1 MNTSTSTIKRA
12 PIILTFLLP
21 IVMLAMPTI
30 PAWAAG
36 SDSAPISMAS
46 VRSFPKRPIP
56 HRSFSEAVSTDVDG
70 SWGGIETLDVPHTE
84 SPEEQ
89 ATRIQA
95 EQARQSQAASRA
107 EPRTPAATPVISAP
121 TTGDKERPDSD
132 TASALV
138 SYALQYQGAPY
149 MYGGNTPAGWDCS
162 GFTQYVYARFGIH
175 LPHPSGMQATVG
187 TPVTDPQPGDLM
199 ANAGHAGIYIGNGLM
214 IHAMNP
220 VDGTKVTAVM
230 PGMGYYRLL
239 G

>member
-1 MNTSTSTIKRA
+1 
-12 PIILTFLLP
+12 
-21 IVMLAMPTI
+21 MLAMPTI
-30 PAWAAG
+30 PAWADAV
-36 SDSAPISMAS
+36 DSAPIHMAS
-46 VRSFPKRPIP
+46 SARSFPKHPVP

-121 TTGDKERPDSD
+121 TTGDKETPASD

-162 GFTQYVYARFGIH
+162 VFTILLGGDARYF
-175 LPHPSGMQATVG
+175 
-187 TPVTDPQPGDLM
+187 
-199 ANAGHAGIYIGNGLM
+199 NAGRNH
-214 IHAMNP
+214 P
-220 VDGTKVTAVM
+220 
-230 PGMGYYRLL
+230 LL
-239 G
+239 CSILVSLRA

>member
-1 MNTSTSTIKRA
+1 
-12 PIILTFLLP
+12 
-21 IVMLAMPTI
+21 MLAMPTI

-36 SDSAPISMAS
+36 SDPAPPRMAS
-46 VRSFPKRPIP
+46 SARSFPKHPVP
-56 HRSFSEAVSTDVDG
+56 HRSFNEAVSTDVDG

-107 EPRTPAATPVISAP
+107 EPRTPAATPVISEP
-121 TTGDKERPDSD
+121 MIGDKETPASD

-162 GFTQYVYARFGIH
+162 GFTSFRA
-175 LPHPSGMQATVG
+175 GM
-187 TPVTDPQPGDLM
+187 PRYF
-199 ANAGHAGIYIGNGLM
+199 NAGRNR
-214 IHAMNP
+214 P
-220 VDGTKVTAVM
+220 
-230 PGMGYYRLL
+230 LL
-239 G
+239 SV

>member
-1 MNTSTSTIKRA
+1 
-12 PIILTFLLP
+12 
-21 IVMLAMPTI
+21 
-30 PAWAAG
+30 
-36 SDSAPISMAS
+36 
-46 VRSFPKRPIP
+46 
-56 HRSFSEAVSTDVDG
+56 
-70 SWGGIETLDVPHTE
+70 
-84 SPEEQ
+84 
-89 ATRIQA
+89 
-95 EQARQSQAASRA
+95 
-107 EPRTPAATPVISAP
+107 
-121 TTGDKERPDSD
+121 
-132 TASALV
+132 
-138 SYALQYQGAPY
+138 

>member
-95 EQARQSQAASRA
+95 EQARQSEAASRA
-107 EPRTPAATPVISAP
+107 EPRTPVISAP
-121 TTGDKERPDSD
+121 TTGDKEKPASD
-132 TASALV
+132 TAAALV
-138 SYALQYQGAPY
+138 SYALQYQARHTCTGAIRL
-149 MYGGNTPAGWDCS
+149 PAGIAVVSPNTCTRGSASNCRTRPACRPRSARPLLTRSRVILWQTR
-162 GFTQYVYARFGIH
+162 GMRAFT
-175 LPHPSGMQATVG
+175 SATV
-187 TPVTDPQPGDLM
+187 
-199 ANAGHAGIYIGNGLM
+199 
-214 IHAMNP
+214 
-220 VDGTKVTAVM
+220 
-230 PGMGYYRLL
+230 
-239 G
+239 

>member
-1 MNTSTSTIKRA
+1 
-12 PIILTFLLP
+12 
-21 IVMLAMPTI
+21 MLAMPTI
-30 PAWAAG
+30 PAWADAV
-36 SDSAPISMAS
+36 DSAPTHMASS
-46 VRSFPKRPIP
+46 VRSFPKHLVP

-95 EQARQSQAASRA
+95 EQARQSEAASRA
-107 EPRTPAATPVISAP
+107 EPRTPVISAP
-121 TTGDKERPDSD
+121 TTGDKEKPASD
-132 TASALV
+132 TAAALV

-149 MYGGNTPAGWDCS
+149 
-162 GFTQYVYARFGIH
+162 VYARFGIQ

-220 VDGTKVTAVM
+220 VDGTRVTAVM

>member
-1 MNTSTSTIKRA
+1 MFN
-12 PIILTFLLP
+12 
-21 IVMLAMPTI
+21 
-30 PAWAAG
+30 
-36 SDSAPISMAS
+36 
-46 VRSFPKRPIP
+46 
-56 HRSFSEAVSTDVDG
+56 EAVSTDVDG

-95 EQARQSQAASRA
+95 EQARQSEAASRA
-107 EPRTPAATPVISAP
+107 EPRTPAVSAP
-121 TTGDKERPDSD
+121 TTGDKEKPASD
-132 TASALV
+132 TAAALV
-138 SYALQYQGAPY
+138 SYALQYQDAP
-149 MYGGNTPAGWDCS
+149 
-162 GFTQYVYARFGIH
+162 YVYARFDIQ

>member
-1 MNTSTSTIKRA
+1 
-12 PIILTFLLP
+12 
-21 IVMLAMPTI
+21 MLAMPTI
-30 PAWAAG
+30 PAWADAA
-36 SDSAPISMAS
+36 DSAPTHMASS
-46 VRSFPKRPIP
+46 VRSFPKHLVP

-95 EQARQSQAASRA
+95 EQARQSEAASRA
-107 EPRTPAATPVISAP
+107 EPRTPAVSAP
-121 TTGDKERPDSD
+121 TTGDKGKPASD
-132 TASALV
+132 TAAALV

-149 MYGGNTPAGWDCS
+149 VYGGNTPAGWDCS
-162 GFTQYVYARFGIH
+162 GFTQYVYARFGIQ
-175 LPHPSGMQATVG
+175 LPHPSGMQAAVG

-199 ANAGHAGIYIGNGLM
+199 ASAGHAGIYIGNGLM

>member
-1 MNTSTSTIKRA
+1 
-12 PIILTFLLP
+12 
-21 IVMLAMPTI
+21 MLAMPTI

-36 SDSAPISMAS
+36 SDPAPISMAS
-46 VRSFPKRPIP
+46 VRSFPKHPIP

-95 EQARQSQAASRA
+95 EQARQSEAASRA
-107 EPRTPAATPVISAP
+107 EPRTPAATPAISTP
-121 TTGDKERPDSD
+121 TTGDKEKPDSD
-132 TASALV
+132 TAAALV

-149 MYGGNTPAGWDCS
+149 VYGGNTPAGWDCS
-162 GFTQYVYARFGIH
+162 GFTQFVYARFGIQ